1 VGAEVLGA
9 NLVSKVDP
17 VYPPLA
23 LSARISGTVRFKV
36 TVGVDGRVKNF
47 QLVSGHPLLVQAAK
61 DALAGY
67 VYKPTL
73 LNGNPVEV
81 TGTVEAPFV
90 LNP

>member
-1 VGAEVLGA
+1 VLGA
-9 NLVSKVDP
+9 NLISKVDP

-81 TGTVEAPFV
+81 TGTVEVPFV